1 LAEAPRPVVV
11 RIKEEDKEEVVSKQ
25 RREKEEEKNDAHR
38 IRRGN
43 FYRPWKVSV
52 RAPLPPQR
60 DIF

>member
-25 RREKEEEKNDAHR
+25 RREKEEKNDAHR

-43 FYRPWKVSV
+43 FYRPWKVSA
-52 RAPLPPQR
+52 RAPPPPQR

>member
-1 LAEAPRPVVV
+1 LAEAPRPAYV
-11 RIKEEDKEEVVSKQ
+11 RIKKEDKEEVVSKQ
-25 RREKEEEKNDAHR
+25 RREKEEKNDARR